1 MAYDQL
7 GRLLVVV
14 GGVVLLL
21 GIAFLL
27 LGRTGFLGRLPGD
40 FSFSNGN
47 FTCVVPIASM
57 LLLSLLLT
65 IIVNVV
71 LRLFNR

>member
-1 MAYDQL
+1 MPYDQL
-7 GRLLVVV
+7 GRILVVV
-14 GGVVLLL
+14 GGAVLLL

-40 FSFSNGN
+40 INFSTGN
-47 FTCVVPIASM
+47 LTCVVPIASM
-57 LLLSLLLT
+57 ILLSLLLT
-65 IIVNVV
+65 IILNVV